1 MEAFDYSFLC
11 LDAIALDGSK
21 VDGCF
26 GGTDGLTLLDLLVSA
41 FFNTFRVAILGLLL
55 AVCVGFVVGIARTW
69 PNARIVPKLAAGFVE
84 YFRNIP
90 LLVQVMLWYAVLPRI
105 FPVLITLDVGI
116 YLVVAALGFFT
127 AARIAEQVR
136 AGLNAIPTGQRYAAQ
151 ALGFTTLQTYRY
163 VLFPRMIRTILPPLT
178 SEAMGIVKNSTV
190 AIAVSIGDM
199 MAWYNQMA
207 EDAPGS
213 PLKVAMVVTLLY
225 MLIALVVF
233 AVMTFIQSYLT
244 IPDNNSSTNS
254 RGKNKKTTAVSAA
267 PQVSEAV

>member
-11 LDAIALDGSK
+11 LDATALDGSK
-21 VDGCF
+21 IAGCF
-26 GGTDGLTLLDLLVSA
+26 GSGRDQTLLDLLVSA

-55 AVCVGFVVGIARTW
+55 AVCAGFIVGIARTW
-69 PNARIVPKLAAGFVE
+69 PGEGLVARLIPKLAAAFVE

-105 FPVLITLDVGI
+105 FPALIRLDVGI
-116 YLVVAALGFFT
+116 YLVIAALGFFT

-136 AGLNAIPTGQRYAAQ
+136 AGLGAIPTGQRYAAQ

-178 SEAMGIVKNSTV
+178 SEAMGIIKNSTV

-207 EDAPGS
+207 EDAPGA
-213 PLKVAMVVTLLY
+213 PLRVALIVTVLY
-225 MLIALVVF
+225 MVIALIVF
-233 AVMTFIQSYLT
+233 TVMTAIQSALK
-244 IPDNNSSTNS
+244 IPDHTS
-254 RGKNKKTTAVSAA
+254 RKANQQQTAVPAA
-267 PQVSEAV
+267 PQISGAA